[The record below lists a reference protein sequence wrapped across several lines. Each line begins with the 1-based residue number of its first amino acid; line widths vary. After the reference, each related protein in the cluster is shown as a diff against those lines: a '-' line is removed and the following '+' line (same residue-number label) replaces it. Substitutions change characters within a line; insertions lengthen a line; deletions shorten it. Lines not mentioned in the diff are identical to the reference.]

1 MPRRKT
7 KVSGRPQRRNAHRE
21 GRLYLSDLKD
31 LLLNSDSFTQGDRV
45 LVVAEGA
52 PLEDHSRRITKNS
65 VLEVHSHPSKLCNL
79 EGDKQVDCEDRL
91 DYRLV
96 NAKGRPYGRECRI
109 LSELKQFTLGY
120 RVDSAC

>member
-1 MPRRKT
+1 M
-7 KVSGRPQRRNAHRE
+7 
-21 GRLYLSDLKD
+21 YLSDLKD
-31 LLLNSDSFTQGDRV
+31 LLLNSDGFTQGDRV
-45 LVVAEGA
+45 LVVAEDTQ
-52 PLEDHSRRITKNS
+52 LKDYSRHIAKNS
-65 VLEVHSHPSKLCNL
+65 VVEVHSHPSKLCNI